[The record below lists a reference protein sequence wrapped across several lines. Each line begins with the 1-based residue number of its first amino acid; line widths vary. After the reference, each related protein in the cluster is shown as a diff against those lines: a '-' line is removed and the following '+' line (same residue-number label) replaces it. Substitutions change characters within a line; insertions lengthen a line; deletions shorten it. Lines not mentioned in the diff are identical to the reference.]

1 MDGYQCLANE
11 IILMAYNDYRA
22 ELKTLKK
29 YPRNE
34 NSLQNIK
41 ILECFFR
48 SGWYEMLTTVNAEY
62 VMNKIKEEVWNEC

>member
-1 MDGYQCLANE
+1 MDGYQGLANA
-11 IILMAYNDYRA
+11 IIMMAYNDYRS
-22 ELKTLKK
+22 ELRTLKK

-34 NSLQNIK
+34 NSLHNIK
-41 ILECFFR
+41 TLERFFH

>member
-1 MDGYQCLANE
+1 MDGYQCLANA

-22 ELKTLKK
+22 ELRTLKK

-34 NSLQNIK
+34 NSLHNIK
-41 ILECFFR
+41 TLERFFH

>member
-1 MDGYQCLANE
+1 MDGYQRLANA

-22 ELKTLKK
+22 ELKTLQK
-29 YPRNE
+29 YSRNE

-41 ILECFFR
+41 ILERFFR